1 MPNFIKNLKEAV
13 TLLHGNLLFE
23 HFGNFQTYS
32 TFVCKKVKSQFFLEK
47 EFRKKNGHPATI

>member
-47 EFRKKNGHPATI
+47 EFRK